1 MKKNSRKDTYKPMVY
16 LFVYLCATICRLLV
30 FWQGFL
36 RGKPKKYRIGIIAFE
51 EKQDTSEERIAVLK
65 RVIKEH
71 DKDWKLVQIG
81 LPEENRISVMF
92 QQKRDVV
99 EKE

>member
-1 MKKNSRKDTYKPMVY
+1 MKEVVIQIPTLEAEQNVEIDVH
-16 LFVYLCATICRLLV
+16 IN
-30 FWQGFL
+30 
-36 RGKPKKYRIGIIAFE
+36 GKKIKKRYRVEIIAFE
-51 EKQDTSEERIAVLK
+51 EEEDTSEERIAVLK

-92 QQKRDVV
+92 QQKHTVV
-99 EKE
+99 EKK

>member
-1 MKKNSRKDTYKPMVY
+1 MKEVVIQIPTLEAEQNVEIDVH
-16 LFVYLCATICRLLV
+16 IN
-30 FWQGFL
+30 
-36 RGKPKKYRIGIIAFE
+36 GKKIKKRYRVEIIAFE
-51 EKQDTSEERIAVLK
+51 EEEDTSEERIAVLK

-92 QQKRDVV
+92 QQKQDVI
-99 EKE
+99 EKN

>member
-1 MKKNSRKDTYKPMVY
+1 MKEVVIQIPTLEAEQNVEIDVH
-16 LFVYLCATICRLLV
+16 IN
-30 FWQGFL
+30 
-36 RGKPKKYRIGIIAFE
+36 GKKIKKRYRVEIIAFE
-51 EKQDTSEERIAVLK
+51 EEEDTSEERIAVLK

-92 QQKRDVV
+92 QQKRDIV

>member
-1 MKKNSRKDTYKPMVY
+1 MREVVIQIPTYEAEQNIEIDVHINGKK
-16 LFVYLCATICRLLV
+16 I
-30 FWQGFL
+30 
-36 RGKPKKYRIGIIAFE
+36 KKKFRVEIIAFE
-51 EKQDTSEERIAVLK
+51 EKEDTSEERIAVLK

-81 LPEENRISVMF
+81 LPAENRISVMF
-92 QQKRDVV
+92 QQKRDIV

>member
-1 MKKNSRKDTYKPMVY
+1 MKEVVIQIPTLEAEQNIEIDVH
-16 LFVYLCATICRLLV
+16 IN
-30 FWQGFL
+30 
-36 RGKPKKYRIGIIAFE
+36 GKKIKKRFRVEIIAFE
-51 EKQDTSEERIAVLK
+51 EEEDTSEERIAVLK

-81 LPEENRISVMF
+81 LPAENRISVMF
-92 QQKRDVV
+92 QQKHDIV

>member
-1 MKKNSRKDTYKPMVY
+1 MKEVVIQIPTSEAEQNIEIDVHINGRKIK
-16 LFVYLCATICRLLV
+16 
-30 FWQGFL
+30 
-36 RGKPKKYRIGIIAFE
+36 KKYRVEIIAFE
-51 EKQDTSEERIAVLK
+51 EKEDTSEERVAVLK

-92 QQKRDVV
+92 QQKHDVV
-99 EKE
+99 EKN

>member
-1 MKKNSRKDTYKPMVY
+1 MKEVVIQIPTLEAEQNVEIDVH
-16 LFVYLCATICRLLV
+16 IN
-30 FWQGFL
+30 
-36 RGKPKKYRIGIIAFE
+36 GKKIKKRYRVEIIAFE
-51 EKQDTSEERIAVLK
+51 EEEDTSEERIAVLK

-92 QQKRDVV
+92 QQKQVV
-99 EKE
+99 IEKN

>member
-1 MKKNSRKDTYKPMVY
+1 MKEVVIQIPTLEAEQNVEIDVH
-16 LFVYLCATICRLLV
+16 IN
-30 FWQGFL
+30 
-36 RGKPKKYRIGIIAFE
+36 GKKIKKKYRVEIIAFE
-51 EKQDTSEERIAVLK
+51 EEEDTSEERIAVLK

-99 EKE
+99 EKN

>member
-1 MKKNSRKDTYKPMVY
+1 MKEVVIQIPTLEAEQNVEIDVH
-16 LFVYLCATICRLLV
+16 IN
-30 FWQGFL
+30 
-36 RGKPKKYRIGIIAFE
+36 GKKIKKRYRVEIIAFE
-51 EKQDTSEERIAVLK
+51 EEEDTSEERIAVLK

-92 QQKRDVV
+92 QQKRDIV
-99 EKE
+99 EKN

>member
-1 MKKNSRKDTYKPMVY
+1 MKEVVIQIPTSEAEQNIEIDVHINGRKIK
-16 LFVYLCATICRLLV
+16 
-30 FWQGFL
+30 
-36 RGKPKKYRIGIIAFE
+36 KKYRVEIIAFE
-51 EKQDTSEERIAVLK
+51 EEQDTSEERVAVLK

>member
-1 MKKNSRKDTYKPMVY
+1 MKEVVIQIPTLEAEQNIEIDVH
-16 LFVYLCATICRLLV
+16 IN
-30 FWQGFL
+30 
-36 RGKPKKYRIGIIAFE
+36 GKKIKKKFRVEIIAFE
-51 EKQDTSEERIAVLK
+51 EVEDTSEERIAVLK

-81 LPEENRISVMF
+81 LPAENRISVMF
-92 QQKRDVV
+92 QQKHDIVE

>member
-1 MKKNSRKDTYKPMVY
+1 MKEVVIQIPTLEAEQNIEIDVH
-16 LFVYLCATICRLLV
+16 IN
-30 FWQGFL
+30 
-36 RGKPKKYRIGIIAFE
+36 GKKIKKRYRVEIIAFE
-51 EKQDTSEERIAVLK
+51 EEEDTSEERIAVLK

>member
-1 MKKNSRKDTYKPMVY
+1 MKEVVIQIPTLEAEQNVEIDVH
-16 LFVYLCATICRLLV
+16 IN
-30 FWQGFL
+30 
-36 RGKPKKYRIGIIAFE
+36 GKKIKKRYRVEIIAFE
-51 EKQDTSEERIAVLK
+51 EEEDTSEERIAVLK

-92 QQKRDVV
+92 QQKHEVV
-99 EKE
+99 EKN

>member
-1 MKKNSRKDTYKPMVY
+1 MKEVVIQIPTLEAEQNVEIE
-16 LFVYLCATICRLLV
+16 VHIN
-30 FWQGFL
+30 
-36 RGKPKKYRIGIIAFE
+36 GKKIKKRYRVEIIAFE
-51 EKQDTSEERIAVLK
+51 EEEDTSEERIAVLK

-92 QQKRDVV
+92 QQKHDVV
-99 EKE
+99 EKN

>member
-1 MKKNSRKDTYKPMVY
+1 MREVVIQIPTYEAEQNIEIDVHINGKK
-16 LFVYLCATICRLLV
+16 I
-30 FWQGFL
+30 
-36 RGKPKKYRIGIIAFE
+36 KKKFRVEIIAFE
-51 EKQDTSEERIAVLK
+51 EKEDTSEERIAVLK

-81 LPEENRISVMF
+81 LPAENRISVMF
-92 QQKRDVV
+92 QQTRDIV

>member
-1 MKKNSRKDTYKPMVY
+1 MKEVVIQIPTLEAEQNVEIDVH
-16 LFVYLCATICRLLV
+16 IN
-30 FWQGFL
+30 
-36 RGKPKKYRIGIIAFE
+36 GKKIKKRYRVEIIAFE
-51 EKQDTSEERIAVLK
+51 EEEDTSEERIAVLK

-92 QQKRDVV
+92 QQKQDVV
-99 EKE
+99 EKN

>member
-1 MKKNSRKDTYKPMVY
+1 MKEVVIQIPTYEAEQNIEIDVHINGRKIK
-16 LFVYLCATICRLLV
+16 
-30 FWQGFL
+30 
-36 RGKPKKYRIGIIAFE
+36 KKYRVEIISFE
-51 EKQDTSEERIAVLK
+51 EKEDTSEERIAVLK

>member
-1 MKKNSRKDTYKPMVY
+1 MKEVIIQIPTLEAEQNVEIDVH
-16 LFVYLCATICRLLV
+16 IN
-30 FWQGFL
+30 
-36 RGKPKKYRIGIIAFE
+36 GKKIKKRYRVEIISFE
-51 EKQDTSEERIAVLK
+51 EEEDTSEERIAVLK

-99 EKE
+99 EKD

>member
-1 MKKNSRKDTYKPMVY
+1 MKEVVIQIPTLEAEQNIEIDVH
-16 LFVYLCATICRLLV
+16 IN
-30 FWQGFL
+30 
-36 RGKPKKYRIGIIAFE
+36 GKKIKKRFRVEIIAFE
-51 EKQDTSEERIAVLK
+51 EEEDTSEERIAVLK

-81 LPEENRISVMF
+81 LPAENRISVMF
-92 QQKRDVV
+92 QQKRDIV

>member
-1 MKKNSRKDTYKPMVY
+1 MREVVIQIPTYEAEQNIEIDVHINGKK
-16 LFVYLCATICRLLV
+16 I
-30 FWQGFL
+30 
-36 RGKPKKYRIGIIAFE
+36 KKRFRVEIIAFE
-51 EKQDTSEERIAVLK
+51 ETEDTSEERIEVLK

-81 LPEENRISVMF
+81 IPAENRISVMF
-92 QQKRDVV
+92 QQKQDIV